1 MCSQIEG
8 SSTDIGP
15 SVLGYLDSLADNFSE
30 QAKHLVESSAT
41 AVNNAATRAI
51 TKEQQTTI
59 ASSGAGGTTS
69 STSSST
75 LKLLYH
81 SSETHASVVP
91 PVKPARRSGLP
102 VAKTLST
109 PTPTSPPTGT
119 TSATTQHQQQHQRPF
134 CWNLSPTV
142 QRIVVGQE
150 ANGAEKLLHL
160 EHQQQ
165 STSFSSQATLTSSSS
180 SSARMHS
187 KSQHQQQHHQTASA
201 GSGVV
206 VACHKNLPLTKG
218 MAKLAHANSEL
229 IDHFLGAATPPPG
242 ASRSPRIRRER
253 QLSPRCKDHRAGV
266 VDQNGNEETVAAD
279 DAAAAAA
286 AAADDHDRRQQ
297 EAGSEIQNVT
307 ALQRKIRS
315 LTVDLERSAAEE
327 KWPTG
332 GSGTSQRDARVVCME
347 PGEPNDDQQVVQL
360 RNDGGEEMAR
370 HDRNA
375 FVDNCGTESS
385 EHRNTVVEAR
395 NLFVRG
401 SRRRLVEIGRT
412 KATDGELTAAAAGGG
427 DTAAAAASIN
437 ASIPS
442 LDASATS
449 GSSGYSSKASLMTP
463 STPVLNSRPLSA
475 SSIGSSYSSTSTS
488 STSTSSSL
496 GSENLLAGGRKCSSA
511 PSYQASVESL
521 ADHSEPEPA
530 PIGSG
535 NVHGGAGTAS
545 VHGGST
551 APGLTMCERAV
562 REIIESESSYVKDL
576 GQVIRGYLEDWKERA
591 CLKPDQLKVLFSNIQ
606 EIYDFNCKLL
616 NRLHEAKGDPGK
628 ISNCFID
635 LHAGFSCYTSYCTSY
650 PEAISLLTSLLQA
663 THTNALL
670 VSTQKHLKH
679 TLPLGSYLLKPV
691 QRILKYHLLLDNLR
705 KHCSYQQPVVIAFE
719 LMKQVA
725 HNIDQV
731 KTKLDQHRLVKELA
745 GVLDGWLGPDLSV
758 LGDLL
763 HEGRLTE
770 QTKPRYVLLF
780 QTMLIITKPKEDKRL
795 QFRAYIP
802 CKNLM
807 LVEHL
812 PGEPASF
819 NVIPFDDPKGVVK
832 LTARSREEKRFWTQQ
847 IKQAMLEHYDIP
859 KRAKELVLLLG
870 DEDERFTDKPYWKRP
885 TNSSTVPEYLERR
898 QQFRRSEMR
907 MRSKKNLLKK
917 DSDPAITPTGGGSIQ
932 TRPSFRSYSQ
942 ELESGESSIDLDRK
956 GSEDC
961 AQHRH
966 DRTVH
971 QTAGEEC
978 KCDAVKKQLQEEIK
992 QARPQGGTGGAS
1004 RRRPNV
1010 PDASEE
1016 ELLLVKSIN
1025 ERRKLADPCR
1035 RPTRSA
1041 DGPGMGIKTYNSTMI
1056 PKRISEMRKRRPKTA
1071 CSNSTFY
1078 TDLSVDSTTAS
1089 GDLQTT
1095 TEVTTDSNEQDSVS
1109 SSVTNL
1115 REEDE
1120 SSCRRAVEDKGTTV
1134 RQTNPNEAKEQGSSE
1149 KGISKSA
1156 SQHSIAVSEQQQ
1168 QSAPQHNKKD
1178 SEIICQLLLDREQF
1192 HKLRTST
1199 HKPTKKKSLDGFRQG
1214 STISLGALGPSPLP
1228 PSTEPPPLTDESPPP
1243 SSAKRSM
1250 SVPAAS
1256 VHSSA
1261 LEPDVTDDMEPIYES
1276 LLRNVH
1282 VPYKYAPAPAL
1293 ALVTRHSLPCGDGP
1307 QDGTSG
1313 SIFAAATG
1321 LSTSMS
1327 GALPLP
1333 LPDRNKPS
1341 ATGRTRPESD
1351 YVTLT
1356 YTEDGM
1362 LDGIVPL
1369 ETEHFG
1375 CNDERARFSS
1385 KAVQQKG
1392 SNQMLQP
1399 LLHNSDTNISYHRDT
1414 PATTGGTAMTPA
1426 AAAAAVPLDTANNA
1440 KPVSLDT
1447 QSDIVR
1453 SFQEEPEQE
1462 TKLLERQGSLNMKS
1476 TSSSSSKDGQKS
1488 ILQRFMSLHSSLS
1501 PSVTPAGSPS
1511 GSDSNLFRFPLN
1523 RKLSEPNGGGY
1534 SEPGSLGHI
1543 YKQGS
1548 VDLGSRIANLDYADP
1563 RTLFTGTACGGN
1575 NVLIN
1580 RDSIK
1585 SLLLDQR
1592 QQQQLLQEEEQ
1603 HKQLLR
1609 DSVLASSA
1617 SSSSSSESVG
1627 QQDGVEAMANDLQQQ
1642 QQQQHAMEDE
1652 DDDESCCFYERTVE
1666 ECLEQD
1672 FRDSAVYSGDD
1683 IDRRMMAASA
1693 AAAAPVPEASANQEQ
1708 SEEHL
1713 YEALTPPAELPPERI
1728 SSSNA
1733 MMAATVC
1740 PPPIPV
1746 KPSHLLGDVCRPK
1759 SFRLQSVVK
1768 ATAAATSMMVSPP
1781 ASPASPSPSPLNNS
1795 KPSATTTSN
1804 SSSSRGWVLQQV
1816 RRFQ

>member
-1 MCSQIEG
+1 MAGWLLLTAIGSNFRDESVLVG
-8 SSTDIGP
+8 RSSTDIGP

-30 QAKHLVESSAT
+30 QAKHLVESSSSSST
-41 AVNNAATRAI
+41 VNNAAATRAI
-51 TKEQQTTI
+51 TKEQQTT
-59 ASSGAGGTTS
+59 ASSGGGC
-69 STSSST
+69 ST

-81 SSETHASVVP
+81 SSETHASIVP

-109 PTPTSPPTGT
+109 PTPTPSGT
-119 TSATTQHQQQHQRPF
+119 TATAQQQQQPPHQRPF

-142 QRIVVGQE
+142 QRIVEGQE
-150 ANGAEKLLHL
+150 TNGAEKLLHL
-160 EHQQQ
+160 EHQQ
-165 STSFSSQATLTSSSS
+165 STSFSSSSSSSVTS

-187 KSQHQQQHHQTASA
+187 KSHQHHHQTTSSASG
-201 GSGVV
+201 GSSGGA
-206 VACHKNLPLTKG
+206 ACHKNLPLTKG

-229 IDHFLGAATPPPG
+229 IDHFLTPSPTG
-242 ASRSPRIRRER
+242 ASRSPRNRRDR
-253 QLSPRCKDHRAGV
+253 QLSPRCKDHRGGV
-266 VDQNGNEETVAAD
+266 VDQNGNEETATSAAVD
-279 DAAAAAA
+279 DAAAAA
-286 AAADDHDRRQQ
+286 DHDRQQ

-327 KWPTG
+327 KWPLS
-332 GSGTSQRDARVVCME
+332 GSGSTSQRDAVACKE
-347 PGEPNDDQQVVQL
+347 TNETNDDQQVVAL
-360 RNDGGEEMAR
+360 RNNGELV

-375 FVDNCGTESS
+375 FVDNCGTERS

-395 NLFVRG
+395 NPFVRG
-401 SRRRLVEIGRT
+401 SRRWLAEVDRT
-412 KATDGELTAAAAGGG
+412 KAAGAAAVVPTDDEPTA
-427 DTAAAAASIN
+427 AAAAASIT

-449 GSSGYSSKASLMTP
+449 GSSSSGYSSKASLMTP

-488 STSTSSSL
+488 STSSSL
-496 GSENLLAGGRKCSSA
+496 GSENLLAGRKCSSA

-530 PIGSG
+530 SIASG
-535 NVHGGAGTAS
+535 NL
-545 VHGGST
+545 HGGSAGT
-551 APGLTMCERAV
+551 TVAVAMTPGLTMCERAV

-606 EIYDFNCKLL
+606 EIYDFNFKLL
-616 NRLHEAKGDPGK
+616 NRLHEAKGDPAK

-770 QTKPRYVLLF
+770 HTKARYVLLF

-819 NVIPFDDPKGVVK
+819 NVIPFDDPKGVMK

-917 DSDPAITPTGGGSIQ
+917 DSDQAMASGSGGSVQ
-932 TRPSFRSYSQ
+932 ARPSFRSYSQ
-942 ELESGESSIDLDRK
+942 ELVSGESSIDLDRK

-966 DRTVH
+966 DRTAH
-971 QTAGEEC
+971 QTEAEEC

-992 QARPQGGTGGAS
+992 NARPQDGGGGS

-1010 PDASEE
+1010 PEASEE
-1016 ELLLVKSIN
+1016 ELLLLKSIN

-1041 DGPGMGIKTYNSTMI
+1041 DGGLGLGIKTYNSTMI
-1056 PKRISEMRKRRPKTA
+1056 PKRISDMRKRRPKTA

-1078 TDLSVDSTTAS
+1078 TDLSVLDSTS
-1089 GDLQTT
+1089 NGGCGEDPQTI
-1095 TEVTTDSNEQDSVS
+1095 TEVTTDSPNDQGNLS
-1109 SSVTNL
+1109 SITNL
-1115 REEDE
+1115 REEEEAEPNCCTAEDE
-1120 SSCRRAVEDKGTTV
+1120 EPTV
-1134 RQTNPNEAKEQGSSE
+1134 RESTPSEAKEERVERDTSRS
-1149 KGISKSA
+1149 ISD
-1156 SQHSIAVSEQQQ
+1156 HSIPVDEQQQ
-1168 QSAPQHNKKD
+1168 QQQQGWRSTIERIRKLSA
-1178 SEIICQLLLDREQF
+1178 SCCW
-1192 HKLRTST
+1192 S
-1199 HKPTKKKSLDGFRQG
+1199 KKSFDGFRQG
-1214 STISLGALGPSPLP
+1214 SMISLGALGPSPLP
-1228 PSTEPPPLTDESPPP
+1228 PSTEPPTDESPPP
-1243 SSAKRSM
+1243 SAKRSM
-1250 SVPAAS
+1250 SVPASAS
-1256 VHSSA
+1256 SLSA
-1261 LEPDVTDDMEPIYES
+1261 LEPEVTEDDMEPIYES

-1293 ALVTRHSLPCGDGP
+1293 ALVTRHSLPCGDGA
-1307 QDGTSG
+1307 QDGASG
-1313 SIFAAATG
+1313 SSIFATATG

-1333 LPDRNKPS
+1333 LPDRNKSS

-1369 ETEHFG
+1369 EGEQSG
-1375 CNDERARFSS
+1375 YNDEKPRFTS
-1385 KAVQQKG
+1385 KVVQQKG
-1392 SNQMLQP
+1392 TNQMLQP

-1414 PATTGGTAMTPA
+1414 LGTTGGSPGLPVA
-1426 AAAAAVPLDTANNA
+1426 AAATAAVQLDAA
-1440 KPVSLDT
+1440 QPVSLDT

-1453 SFQEEPEQE
+1453 SFQEDSNEVDRELIGN
-1462 TKLLERQGSLNMKS
+1462 KLLERQGSLNMKA
-1476 TSSSSSKDGQKS
+1476 TSSSSSNNNSKDGQKS

-1563 RTLFTGTACGGN
+1563 RTLFTATACGSN

-1585 SLLLDQR
+1585 SMLLDQQH
-1592 QQQQLLQEEEQ
+1592 QQQEEEQ
-1603 HKQLLR
+1603 RKQLLR

-1627 QQDGVEAMANDLQQQ
+1627 GQQDRREALADEQQQ
-1642 QQQQHAMEDE
+1642 QQQQHAMEVE

-1683 IDRRMMAASA
+1683 IDRRMMAAA
-1693 AAAAPVPEASANQEQ
+1693 AAVPETGRKQEQ
-1708 SEEHL
+1708 WEEPL
-1713 YEALTPPAELPPERI
+1713 YEALTPPSESGPSERV
-1728 SSSNA
+1728 SSSSVV
-1733 MMAATVC
+1733 MATTVS

-1746 KPSHLLGDVCRPK
+1746 KPSHLIGDVCRPK
-1759 SFRLQSVVK
+1759 SFHLQSVVK
-1768 ATAAATSMMVSPP
+1768 ATAAAAASTMVSPP
-1781 ASPASPSPSPLNNS
+1781 ASPATPSSPSSNPLNNP
-1795 KPSATTTSN
+1795 KPPTTS

>member
-1 MCSQIEG
+1 MG
-8 SSTDIGP
+8 GLFRSTDIGP

-30 QAKHLVESSAT
+30 QAKHLVESSSSSST
-41 AVNNAATRAI
+41 VNNAATRAI
-51 TKEQQTTI
+51 TKEQQTT
-59 ASSGAGGTTS
+59 SSGGG
-69 STSSST
+69 TSSSSTT
-75 LKLLYH
+75 LKLLYQ
-81 SSETHASVVP
+81 SSETHASINVP

-102 VAKTLST
+102 VAKTTLST
-109 PTPTSPPTGT
+109 PTPTSPGT
-119 TSATTQHQQQHQRPF
+119 TASTMQHQRPF

-150 ANGAEKLLHL
+150 ANGAEKQLLHL
-160 EHQQQ
+160 EHQQ
-165 STSFSSQATLTSSSS
+165 STSFSSQASVTSSSSS

-187 KSQHQQQHHQTASA
+187 KSHHHHHHHQPASA
-201 GSGVV
+201 GSGGSGGISGGG

-229 IDHFLGAATPPPG
+229 IDHFLTAPGTAIHPG
-242 ASRSPRIRRER
+242 ASRSPRIRRDR
-253 QLSPRCKDHRAGV
+253 QLSPRCKDHRGGV
-266 VDQNGNEETVAAD
+266 VDQNGNEERGVVD
-279 DAAAAAA
+279 AAA
-286 AAADDHDRRQQ
+286 AAADDHDQRRQQ

-327 KWPTG
+327 KWPSS
-332 GSGTSQRDARVVCME
+332 GSGSSTSQQRDAVACKE
-347 PGEPNDDQQVVQL
+347 ATNETNGDDQQVVL
-360 RNDGGEEMAR
+360 RNDGETAV

-412 KATDGELTAAAAGGG
+412 KATDGEPAE
-427 DTAAAAASIN
+427 AAAAASIN

-442 LDASATS
+442 LDASGTS
-449 GSSGYSSKASLMTP
+449 GSSSSGYSSKASLMTP

-488 STSTSSSL
+488 STGSSL
-496 GSENLLAGGRKCSSA
+496 GSENLLPGGRKCSSA

-521 ADHSEPEPA
+521 ADHSEPEPP
-530 PIGSG
+530 PIGGSVAG
-535 NVHGGAGTAS
+535 TTMVGAGIT
-545 VHGGST
+545 ST
-551 APGLTMCERAV
+551 GLTMCERAV

-606 EIYDFNCKLL
+606 EIYDFNFKLL
-616 NRLHEAKGDPGK
+616 NRLHEAKGDPAK

-770 QTKPRYVLLF
+770 QTKARYVLLF

-917 DSDPAITPTGGGSIQ
+917 DSDPAIAASGGGVGGSIQ

-942 ELESGESSIDLDRK
+942 ELESGGSSIDLDRK

-961 AQHRH
+961 AHHRH
-966 DRTVH
+966 DRTAH
-971 QTAGEEC
+971 QSKAAEDC

-992 QARPQGGTGGAS
+992 QARPLGGTDGGS
-1004 RRRPNV
+1004 RRHPNV

-1016 ELLLVKSIN
+1016 ELLLLKSIN

-1041 DGPGMGIKTYNSTMI
+1041 EGLGMGIKTYNSTMI

-1078 TDLSVDSTTAS
+1078 TDLSVDTTTTS
-1089 GDLQTT
+1089 GGCGDDPQTT
-1095 TEVTTDSNEQDSVS
+1095 TEITTDSIEQDSLS
-1109 SSVTNL
+1109 STTNL
-1115 REEDE
+1115 REEE
-1120 SSCRRAVEDKGTTV
+1120 EHNCCAVEDEETTI
-1134 RQTNPNEAKEQGSSE
+1134 RERNPNEAKEEGT
-1149 KGISKSA
+1149 SKSA
-1156 SQHSIAVSEQQQ
+1156 SQHSIPVDDQQQ
-1168 QSAPQHNKKD
+1168 QTAAAAQHNRKD
-1178 SEIICQLLLDREQF
+1178 SEIICQLLLNREQF

-1199 HKPTKKKSLDGFRQG
+1199 HKPTKKKSLDGIRQG

-1228 PSTEPPPLTDESPPP
+1228 PSTEPPTDESPP

-1250 SVPAAS
+1250 SVPAGTA
-1256 VHSSA
+1256 SSA
-1261 LEPDVTDDMEPIYES
+1261 LEPEVTEDMEPIYES

-1293 ALVTRHSLPCGDGP
+1293 ALVTRHSLPCGDGA
-1307 QDGTSG
+1307 QDDTAQG
-1313 SIFAAATG
+1313 SIFAAPSG

-1341 ATGRTRPESD
+1341 ANGRTRPESD

-1369 ETEHFG
+1369 EGEQF
-1375 CNDERARFSS
+1375 CYNDERSRFSP
-1385 KAVQQKG
+1385 KVVQQKG
-1392 SNQMLQP
+1392 ANQMLQP

-1414 PATTGGTAMTPA
+1414 PATTGGTAMAPA
-1426 AAAAAVPLDTANNA
+1426 AAVSMDTANNT

-1453 SFQEEPEQE
+1453 PFQEEQE
-1462 TKLLERQGSLNMKS
+1462 SNDGADGELNGNMLLERQGSLNMKA
-1476 TSSSSSKDGQKS
+1476 TSSSNSKDGQKS

-1523 RKLSEPNGGGY
+1523 RKLSEPNGGGGY

-1563 RTLFTGTACGGN
+1563 RTLFTGTGCGGSN

-1585 SLLLDQR
+1585 SMLLDQQH
-1592 QQQQLLQEEEQ
+1592 QQQEEEQ
-1603 HKQLLR
+1603 QKQLLR

-1627 QQDGVEAMANDLQQQ
+1627 QQDGREMMGDEEQQQ
-1642 QQQQHAMEDE
+1642 QQQQQQQRHVLEDE

-1683 IDRRMMAASA
+1683 IDRRMMAAA
-1693 AAAAPVPEASANQEQ
+1693 AAEPETSGRKQEQ
-1708 SEEHL
+1708 SDEEHL
-1713 YEALTPPAELPPERI
+1713 YEALTPPSEIPVDRV
-1728 SSSNA
+1728 SSSNVVTA
-1733 MMAATVC
+1733 IVS

-1746 KPSHLLGDVCRPK
+1746 KPSHLLSDVCRPK
-1759 SFRLQSVVK
+1759 SFRLPSVVK
-1768 ATAAATSMMVSPP
+1768 ATAAAAASMMPSPP
-1781 ASPASPSPSPLNNS
+1781 ASPASPSSSPLINP
-1795 KPSATTTSN
+1795 KPPTTSSN
-1804 SSSSRGWVLQQV
+1804 NSSRGWVLQQV